1 MLKTK
6 TLLRAWGK
14 DFPKHL
20 AKKYGDYV
28 GLMCGK
34 LPTSIQKV
42 VIVLDMEHAIL
53 DQVIASKPDL
63 VITHHPLI
71 YGTRARVF
79 KADPH
84 RAQLVK
90 TLEKHRIPV
99 YSLHTNFD
107 EGHGGMNDALAEA
120 LGLINIHPLIDDP
133 LARGGTLPKPM
144 TVEQFANFA
153 RRKFNV
159 PYGLFIA
166 EGRPMIS
173 NVALIGGGGARYFSN
188 AQKQGYDLFMSG
200 DAPHHVRRAI
210 VNAKYNYLDLPH
222 EIETIFLP
230 TMQAYL
236 LKLDPTLTIDI
247 SLRQTLPILVSA

>member
-6 TLLRAWGK
+6 TLLQAWGK

-34 LPTSIQKV
+34 LPSSIQKV
-42 VIVLDMEHAIL
+42 VIVLDMETTIL
-53 DQVIASKPDL
+53 DQVIAMQPDL

-79 KADPH
+79 KTDAQ

-107 EGHGGMNDALAEA
+107 EGRGGMNDALAET
-120 LGLINIHPLIDDP
+120 LGLIDIHPLIDDP
-133 LARGGTLPKPM
+133 LARGGRLPKPM
-144 TVEQFANFA
+144 HGQQFANFA
-153 RRKFNV
+153 RMKFNV

-166 EGRPMIS
+166 EGKPMIS
-173 NVALIGGGGARYFSN
+173 TVALIGGGGAKYFSN
-188 AQKQGYDLFMSG
+188 AQKQGYDVFISG

-222 EIETIFLP
+222 EIESIFLP
-230 TMQAYL
+230 TMRDYL
-236 LKLDPTLTIDI
+236 LKLDPTLKIDI
-247 SLRQTLPILVSA
+247 SLRQTLPTLVHA